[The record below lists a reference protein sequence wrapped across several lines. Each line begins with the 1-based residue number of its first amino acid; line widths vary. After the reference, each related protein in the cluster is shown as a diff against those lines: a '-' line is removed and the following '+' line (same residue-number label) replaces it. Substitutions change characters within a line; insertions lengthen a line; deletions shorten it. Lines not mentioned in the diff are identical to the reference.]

1 MLVTSARLDH
11 PGSYDGGVTPP
22 TEPLAAS
29 ALVAP
34 VSTWADDGV
43 RARTRRT
50 RRRLLLAAAGL
61 FEEAGYHGA
70 SVADI
75 LAAAGL
81 TKGALYFHFRSK
93 YALAEALI
101 TEVQQSWTAVAAQ
114 ITGRGLDP
122 VWRLLVETDAY
133 VARWMYDSLVRGA
146 SQALDDPELLTLRG
160 PWFERWETGTADL
173 LTEASAAGLLAAEVD
188 ARRAARAI
196 VSIATGN
203 YALADGPDDLWAR
216 MTESW
221 EGLLPILTCPAWRSM
236 WAESPWHARPAPSAE
251 AYRAARQP

>member
-1 MLVTSARLDH
+1 MIIRSYDARVTS
-11 PGSYDGGVTPP
+11 PVTPVP
-22 TEPLAAS
+22 AS

-34 VSTWADDGV
+34 VSGWADDEV
-43 RARTRRT
+43 RERTRRT

-70 SVADI
+70 SVSDI

-81 TKGALYFHFRSK
+81 TKGALYFHFPSK
-93 YALAEALI
+93 YALAEALV
-101 TEVQQSWTAVAAQ
+101 TEVHRSWTEVATE
-114 ITGRGLDP
+114 ITARGLDP

-133 VARWMYDSLVRGA
+133 VARWMYDSVVRGA

-160 PWFERWETGTADL
+160 RWFERWETATTDL

-188 ARRAARAI
+188 AHRAARAI
-196 VSIATGN
+196 VAVATGN

-221 EGLLPILTCPAWRSM
+221 EGLLPIVTCPEWRAT
-236 WAESPWHARPAPSAE
+236 WADSPWHTRPAPSAE
-251 AYRAARQP
+251 AYRLAREP

>member
-1 MLVTSARLDH
+1 
-11 PGSYDGGVTPP
+11 VTPP
-22 TEPLAAS
+22 VTPVPAS

-34 VSTWADDGV
+34 VSCWADGEV
-43 RARTRRT
+43 RERTRRT

-70 SVADI
+70 SVSDI

-93 YALAEALI
+93 YALAEALVA
-101 TEVQQSWTAVAAQ
+101 EVERSWTVVSAQ
-114 ITGRGLDP
+114 ITERGLDP
-122 VWRLLVETDAY
+122 LWRLLVETDAY

-160 PWFERWETGTADL
+160 PWFERWEDGTAAL
-173 LTEASAAGLLAAEVD
+173 LEEASATGLLAPEVD

-196 VSIATGN
+196 VAIATGN
-203 YALADGPDDLWAR
+203 YALADGPDDFWAR

-221 EGLLPILTCPAWRSM
+221 EGLLPIVTCPEWRDAW
-236 WAESPWHARPAPSAE
+236 ADSPWHCRPAPDAE
-251 AYRAARQP
+251 AYRLALEP